1 MLSFFHYRSAK
12 ERLAE
17 SKKTIH
23 MMGGEDECQP
33 MLLGQRDFLKLE
45 VEFYRPRARIS
56 VLILIIL
63 PIVLIIFAPTIYGFI
78 TNFVSSCCGQ

>member
-1 MLSFFHYRSAK
+1 MLSIFHYYSAK

-23 MMGGEDECQP
+23 MMGGENECQP

-45 VEFYRPRARIS
+45 VEYYQEECFKSIAYLIVTIVIVVPLAYFY
-56 VLILIIL
+56 LK
-63 PIVLIIFAPTIYGFI
+63 
-78 TNFVSSCCGQ
+78 N